1 MQQNSK
7 QLMPFWFKVVIVFF
21 LGWVFIYA
29 DRAILNP
36 VLLNIQLDF
45 NLTNAQAGLINSM
58 FFLTYAL
65 IQIPAG
71 IAGDKISYKWILVPG
86 FITFGISTALTGLAP
101 TYFTLLMASAL
112 TGLAQGTFF
121 GPQYA
126 LSSKIIPLQ
135 YRGIGSALINSGSAV
150 GITLGFIASSYITL
164 KWANSWRT
172 PFLIFSIPTI
182 IVAFIIW
189 FVIKDYK
196 SDEGKLSKEDKA
208 DKHKTKAIPWK
219 VLTSKD
225 LVISYV
231 VAFCSLYGF
240 FMALTWLP
248 YFLQTER
255 SLIATHSGLI
265 ASLIALTSIPAALF
279 FGYISDKLKKRKL
292 VILILFPLA
301 ALSLAMVA
309 YTESIAG
316 LIIALTCYGLTGKLA
331 LDPVLFAYVADHAP
345 KEAYATVFGVFNF
358 AGMSS
363 SVVAPY
369 VTGFIADKTGT
380 LIVGFYVGAIILMLG
395 FLVMLFADDKL

>member
-1 MQQNSK
+1 MQQNSR
-7 QLMPFWFKVVIVFF
+7 LLIPFWFKVVLAFF

-45 NLTNAQAGLINSM
+45 NLSNAEAGLISSI

-65 IQIPAG
+65 VQIPAG
-71 IAGDKISYKWILVPG
+71 VIGDKVSYKWILVPG

-101 TYFTLLMASAL
+101 TYITLLMASAL
-112 TGLAQGTFF
+112 TGFAQGTFF

-126 LSSKIIPLQ
+126 LSSRIIPLP
-135 YRGIGSALINSGSAV
+135 YRSLGSAVINSGSAV
-150 GITLGFIASSYITL
+150 GITLGFVASSYITL
-164 KWANSWRT
+164 TWANSWRT

-182 IVAFIIW
+182 IVGLIIW

-196 SDEGKLSKEDKA
+196 IETDDREKIKSTIPFKLLLSKN
-208 DKHKTKAIPWK
+208 
-219 VLTSKD
+219 
-225 LVISYV
+225 LVISYI

-255 SLIATHSGLI
+255 SIIGTHSGLI
-265 ASLIALTSIPAALF
+265 SSLIALASIPGALLF
-279 FGYISDKLKKRKL
+279 SYISDKLGKRKL
-292 VILILFPLA
+292 IILVLLPLA
-301 ALSLAMVA
+301 AFSLFMVA
-309 YTESIAG
+309 YTNSLIS

-331 LDPVLFAYVADHAP
+331 LDPVLFAYVADQAP
-345 KEAYATVFGVFNF
+345 ENAYATVFGVFNF

-369 VTGFIADKTGT
+369 ITGFIADKTGT
-380 LIVGFYVGAIILMLG
+380 LVAGFYVGAIILLLG
-395 FLVMLFADDKL
+395 FLIMLFADDSL